1 MDPRRDEDEATAA
14 AEQALAAI
22 SCEASPPVADALT
35 AVASAWRP
43 LDRAE
48 LDASLD
54 GLARPLFAVEPTGR
68 ARAGALA
75 ELIAGAFRTDGGSID
90 GLWLDRV
97 LAARVGHPVLI
108 AAVACELGRRAGWDI
123 TVCSSPTAWF
133 AGLLDGERLW
143 LVHMADEGEDDAT
156 PELVLRHC
164 AHELAYVVLTG
175 LAERLTGP
183 RDAARARKLRERL
196 ALLSPPAHP
205 GRALLG
211 ALWSESGDPR

>member
-1 MDPRRDEDEATAA
+1 MDPQRDDDQATAA

-22 SCEASPPVADALT
+22 SCEACPPTAEALI

-43 LDRAE
+43 VDRAE
-48 LDASLD
+48 IDARLDA
-54 GLARPLFAVEPTGR
+54 LARQLFSVEPTGR

-75 ELIAGAFRTDGGSID
+75 ELIARSFRTDAGPVE
-90 GLWLDRV
+90 GLWLDKV
-97 LAARVGHPVLI
+97 LAARLGHPVLI
-108 AAVACELGRRAGWDI
+108 AAVACELGRRAGWEV

-143 LVHMADEGEDDAT
+143 LVHMADLGEEDVT
-156 PELVLRHC
+156 PELVRRHC

-183 RDAARARKLRERL
+183 RDTARARTLRERL
-196 ALLSPPAHP
+196 ALLSPPEHP